1 MIISRRYTSESEKCI
16 TVESLDNKEATAECK
31 IDSIYNE
38 FLDTSIHGILDSVL
52 LNYFIVTG
60 KDAKTYKIFNFSCH
74 KRNDPK
80 YYEMVVSRL
89 CNSTA
94 NAVILDSHICGMKS
108 CVVLYKNDTKY
119 RIFQETPTL
128 IALINY
134 TYTEIICKKVRTLSC
149 MDSYTSYFEHE
160 KTDVVA
166 LTELERVLNKDDM
179 KFTDMVLTI
188 NTKSSIISSD
198 YNNVILI
205 SLN

>member
-1 MIISRRYTSESEKCI
+1 MIISRKYTSESEKCI

-31 IDSIYNE
+31 IDSIYKE

-52 LNYFIVTG
+52 LNYLIVTG
-60 KDAKTYKIFNFSCH
+60 KDAKTYKIFNFNCH

-94 NAVILDSHICGMKS
+94 SAVILDSHICGMKR

-134 TYTEIICKKVRTLSC
+134 TYTEIICNKVRTLSC
-149 MDSYTSYFEHE
+149 IDPYTSYFEHE

-166 LTELERVLNKDDM
+166 LTELERILNKDDM
-179 KFTDMVLTI
+179 KFTDMVLTV
-188 NTKSSIISSD
+188 NTKNSIISSD

>member
-1 MIISRRYTSESEKCI
+1 MIISRKYTSESEKCI

-31 IDSIYNE
+31 IDSIYKE
-38 FLDTSIHGILDSVL
+38 FLDTTIHGILDSVL

-60 KDAKTYKIFNFSCH
+60 KDVKTYSVFNFNCH

-80 YYEMVVSRL
+80 YYEMVVNRL
-89 CNSTA
+89 VNSAA
-94 NAVILDSHICGMKS
+94 NAVILDSKICGMKR
-108 CVVLYKNDTKY
+108 CVVLYRNDTKY
-119 RIFQETPTL
+119 RIFQETSMS
-128 IALINY
+128 IALMNY
-134 TYTEIICKKVRTLSC
+134 TYTEIFYKNIKTLSC
-149 MDSYTSYFEHE
+149 ADSYRSYFEHE

-188 NTKSSIISSD
+188 NTENSIISSD

>member
-1 MIISRRYTSESEKCI
+1 MIISRKYTSESEKCI

-31 IDSIYNE
+31 IDSIYKE
-38 FLDTSIHGILDSVL
+38 FLDTSIHDILDSVL
-52 LNYFIVTG
+52 LNYLTVTG
-60 KDAKTYKIFNFSCH
+60 KDAKTYKIFNFKCH

-80 YYEMVVSRL
+80 YYEMIVNRL

-94 NAVILDSHICGMKS
+94 NAVILDSHICGMKN
-108 CVVLYKNDTKY
+108 CVVLYKNNTNYKV
-119 RIFQETPTL
+119 FQETPTL
-128 IALINY
+128 IALISY
-134 TYTEIICKKVRTLSC
+134 TYTEIICRNVRTLSC
-149 MDSYTSYFEHE
+149 TDSYTSYFEHE

-179 KFTDMVLTI
+179 KFTDMVLTV
-188 NTKSSIISSD
+188 NTKNSIISSD